1 MSYTAIAYRLPLPLR
16 RHILFFESEIA
27 SAVEAFARAL
37 PDGARVL
44 DAGSGEGQYRHHF
57 ARQRYCG
64 IDLAVGDA
72 AWDYSQVDALA
83 DLMALPFRAGTFDA
97 ALHIVTIEHLPEPG
111 RALAEMAR
119 TLATGGTLLIAAPH
133 EWEVHQAPHDY
144 FRYTR
149 YGLAYVLEQ
158 AGFEVRE
165 MRAAGG
171 YFRLLARRLL
181 NGLQFFTGGVRWLL
195 FLPAAILL
203 LPPALILPFMDAL
216 DRDQNFTLGY
226 LCTAR
231 KRARLERLD
240 ESRAIAPDRK
250 STRLNSSHL
259 GISY

>member
-1 MSYTAIAYRLPLPLR
+1 MSYTGIAYRLPRPLR
-16 RHILFFESEIA
+16 RHVLHFECEIED
-27 SAVEAFARAL
+27 AVAAFARAL
-37 PDGARVL
+37 PVGARVL

-64 IDLAVGDA
+64 VDLAVGDA

-83 DLMALPFRAGTFDA
+83 DLTALPFRTATFDA
-97 ALHIVTIEHLPEPG
+97 AVHIVTIEHLREPG
-111 RALAEMAR
+111 RALAEIAR
-119 TLATGGTLLIAAPH
+119 TLAPGGTLLIAAPH

-149 YGLAYVLEQ
+149 YGLAYLLEQ

-181 NGLQFFTGGVRWLL
+181 NGLQFFTGGIRWLL

-203 LPPALILPFMDAL
+203 VPPALVLPLLDAL
-216 DRDQNFTLGY
+216 DRDRNFTLGY
-226 LCTAR
+226 ICWAR
-231 KRARLERLD
+231 KR
-240 ESRAIAPDRK
+240 S
-250 STRLNSSHL
+250 
-259 GISY
+259 